1 MDKSLKDGVVDIK
14 RQGDKI
20 ILVKLLIGDL
30 VLNVITLLNDDIRE
44 RLGVTPIEEKL
55 VQHYLRWFGHIQR
68 RPVEAPIRNWVIR

>member
-44 RLGVTPIEEKL
+44 RLEVTPIEEKL

>member
-55 VQHYLRWFGHIQR
+55 VQHYLRWFGHIQQ
-68 RPVEAPIRNWVIR
+68 RPVEALIRNWVIR